1 MVSLRSVIARPSTLL
16 ALLLGGGACAHH
28 AVPTPRVGT
37 APAADSA
44 VASPIG
50 IASPESAASEPALDD
65 SGDSDH
71 DDEGSDERQGD
82 GEVTEPVA
90 GATVPHPLDGW
101 SDERIEHAVVSDLAS
116 LGPMSVGTPNA
127 GGLVNGVQA
136 VASPLYTL
144 VSPGDA
150 WGTQETLNYLNSAVQ
165 AVHDEFPDTPPLA
178 LGDIGA
184 RHGGPLRPHI
194 SHQAGR
200 DLDISFYYRD
210 GTRWYARGT
219 RENLDFPRLWAFVRA
234 LIGKTD
240 IDLILLDHGLQEP
253 LKEYALSIGE
263 DPAWLDQIFQGKG
276 TTRAIIRHAPGHATH
291 LHLRFFNPIAQ
302 ETARRCYA
310 ALARHQL
317 VKAPE
322 QYLTHKA
329 KKNETLAMIAKK
341 YGSSVHAIREAN
353 GLHSNRIR
361 EQAVYRIPVTGGG
374 VRIPRTERVRIPAR
388 RTPPAR
394 RDPRDARPA
403 VSAREQEQATEPR
416 AELELQAAPGLLRPV
431 E

>member
-1 MVSLRSVIARPSTLL
+1 MVSFGQVSARRSALG
-16 ALLLGGGACAHH
+16 ALLLVSSGACVHRDAL
-28 AVPTPRVGT
+28 VTPVNPVLGPDDGAAKSTTIFAR
-37 APAADSA
+37 APLA
-44 VASPIG
+44 PG
-50 IASPESAASEPALDD
+50 EPALDD
-65 SGDSDH
+65 SGESDH
-71 DDEGSDERQGD
+71 DDDANEHVDD
-82 GEVTEPVA
+82 GEVAEPAV

-101 SDERIEHAVVSDLAS
+101 SDERIEQAVTTDLAS

-127 GGLVNGVQA
+127 GALVNGLQA

-150 WGTQETLNYLNSAVQ
+150 WGTRETLDYLNSAVQ
-165 AVHDEFPDTPPLA
+165 AVHDEFPDTAPLA

-219 RENLDFPRLWAFVRA
+219 RANLDFPRLWAFVRA
-234 LIGKTD
+234 LIAKTD

-263 DPAWLDQIFQGKG
+263 DPIWLGQVFQGKG
-276 TTRAIIRHAPGHATH
+276 ASRAIIRHAPGHDTH

-310 ALARHQL
+310 SLARHKL

-341 YGSSVHAIREAN
+341 YGSTVHAIREAN
-353 GLHSNRIR
+353 GLRSNRIHD
-361 EQAVYRIPVTGGG
+361 QAVYRIPVTGAGG
-374 VRIPRTERVRIPAR
+374 VRMPRTERLRMPAR
-388 RTPPAR
+388 RPPPPR
-394 RDPRDARPA
+394 REPSEAHPV
-403 VSAREQEQATEPR
+403 VSAREQE
-416 AELELQAAPGLLRPV
+416 
-431 E
+431 